1 MARSSASDALMTPL
15 VKRVA
20 WGVGALAVLVY
31 AIEGGEYGTSDLLT
45 QRDRKAALAQN
56 VDMLAEDVDSL
67 RAELKAVTSDPV
79 RLERMAREEWGMVR
93 GEKELLYRMRTD
105 TSRAP

>member
-1 MARSSASDALMTPL
+1 M
-15 VKRVA
+15 KRVA

-31 AIEGGEYGTSDLLT
+31 TIEGGEFGTSDLLT
-45 QRDRKAALAQN
+45 QRDRQAALAHHVEELEQ
-56 VDMLAEDVDSL
+56 DVDSM
-67 RAELKAVTSDPV
+67 RAELKAVTNDPV

>member
-1 MARSSASDALMTPL
+1 MTPL
-15 VKRVA
+15 LKRVA

-45 QRDRKAALAQN
+45 QRERKDALAQN
-56 VDMLAEDVDSL
+56 VELLAADVDAL
-67 RAELKAVTSDPV
+67 RAELNAVTSDPV

-93 GEKELLYRMRTD
+93 GEKEVLYWMRTD
-105 TSRAP
+105 TSRSP

>member
-1 MARSSASDALMTPL
+1 M
-15 VKRVA
+15 KRVV
-20 WGVGALAVLVY
+20 WGVGVLSVLVY

-45 QRDRKAALAQN
+45 QRERKEALARD
-56 VDMLAEDVDSL
+56 VAELEQDVDSL

-105 TSRAP
+105 TSRVP

>member
-1 MARSSASDALMTPL
+1 VARSSASDALMPPL
-15 VKRVA
+15 LKRVA

-45 QRDRKAALAQN
+45 QRDRTAALAR
-56 VDMLAEDVDSL
+56 DVDLLAQDADAL

>member
-1 MARSSASDALMTPL
+1 MTPL
-15 VKRVA
+15 VKRIV

-45 QRDRKAALAQN
+45 QRERKNALAQE
-56 VDMLAEDVDSL
+56 VAELERDVDSL

-93 GEKELLYRMRTD
+93 GEKELLYRTRTD

>member
-1 MARSSASDALMTPL
+1 MTPL
-15 VKRVA
+15 MKRVV

>member
-1 MARSSASDALMTPL
+1 MTPL
-15 VKRVA
+15 MKRVA

-45 QRDRKAALAQN
+45 QRDRKNALARN
-56 VDMLAEDVDSL
+56 VEELAQDVDSL

-93 GEKELLYRMRTD
+93 GDKELLYRMRTD

>member
-1 MARSSASDALMTPL
+1 MTPL
-15 VKRVA
+15 MKRVA

-56 VDMLAEDVDSL
+56 VELLAEDVDSL

-93 GEKELLYRMRTD
+93 GEKELLYRMRAD
-105 TSRAP
+105 TVRAP

>member
-1 MARSSASDALMTPL
+1 MTPL
-15 VKRVA
+15 VKRIV

-45 QRDRKAALAQN
+45 QRERKNALAQE
-56 VDMLAEDVDSL
+56 VAELERDVDSL

>member
-1 MARSSASDALMTPL
+1 MTPL
-15 VKRVA
+15 LKRVA
-20 WGVGALAVLVY
+20 WSGGALAVLVY
-31 AIEGGEYGTSDLLT
+31 AIEGGEYGTSDLLA
-45 QRDRKAALAQN
+45 QRERNDALAQN
-56 VDMLAEDVDSL
+56 VELLAADVDSL

-93 GEKELLYRMRTD
+93 GEKEVLYWMRTD

>member
-1 MARSSASDALMTPL
+1 MTPL
-15 VKRVA
+15 MKRVA
-20 WGVGALAVLVY
+20 WGVAALAVLVY

-45 QRDRKAALAQN
+45 QRERKAALEHN
-56 VDMLAEDVDSL
+56 VELLADDVDSL
-67 RAELKAVTSDPV
+67 RAELKAVTTDPV

>member
-1 MARSSASDALMTPL
+1 MTPL
-15 VKRVA
+15 MKRVA
-20 WGVGALAVLVY
+20 WGVAALAVLVY

-45 QRDRKAALAQN
+45 QRDRKDALALN
-56 VDMLAEDVDSL
+56 VELLAGDVDSL

-105 TSRAP
+105 TTRAP

>member
-1 MARSSASDALMTPL
+1 MTPL
-15 VKRVA
+15 MKRVA
-20 WGVGALAVLVY
+20 WGVAALAVLVY

-45 QRDRKAALAQN
+45 QRDRKAALEHN
-56 VDMLAEDVDSL
+56 VELLADDVDSL
-67 RAELKAVTSDPV
+67 RAELKAVTTDPV

>member
-1 MARSSASDALMTPL
+1 M
-15 VKRVA
+15 KRVA

-31 AIEGGEYGTSDLLT
+31 AIEGGEYGTSDLLS
-45 QRDRKAALAQN
+45 QRDRQTALARQ
-56 VDMLAEDVDSL
+56 VEELAQDVDVM

-105 TSRAP
+105 SSRAP

>member
-1 MARSSASDALMTPL
+1 MTPL
-15 VKRVA
+15 MKRVA

-93 GEKELLYRMRTD
+93 GEKEVLYWMRTD

>member
-1 MARSSASDALMTPL
+1 MNPRPSGYEPDELPGCSTPRQKAKTSAGAPRVNPNGAIMARD
-15 VKRVA
+15 V
-20 WGVGALAVLVY
+20 
-31 AIEGGEYGTSDLLT
+31 DLL
-45 QRDRKAALAQN
+45 AQ
-56 VDMLAEDVDSL
+56 DVDAL

>member
-1 MARSSASDALMTPL
+1 MTPL
-15 VKRVA
+15 MKRLA
-20 WGVGALAVLVY
+20 WGAGALVVLVY

-45 QRDRKAALAQN
+45 QRDRHTALARN
-56 VDMLAEDVDSL
+56 VGVLEADVDSM

-105 TSRAP
+105 TARVP

>member
-1 MARSSASDALMTPL
+1 MTPL
-15 VKRVA
+15 MKRVA

-93 GEKELLYRMRTD
+93 GEKEVLYRMRTD

>member
-1 MARSSASDALMTPL
+1 MTPL
-15 VKRVA
+15 VKRLA

-56 VDMLAEDVDSL
+56 VDMLAEDVDAL

-93 GEKELLYRMRTD
+93 GEKELLYRMRAD

>member
-1 MARSSASDALMTPL
+1 MARSSASDALMTPV

-56 VDMLAEDVDSL
+56 VDMLAEEVDSL

>member
-1 MARSSASDALMTPL
+1 MTPL
-15 VKRVA
+15 MKRVA

-45 QRDRKAALAQN
+45 QRERKEALARD
-56 VDMLAEDVDSL
+56 VAELEQDVDSL

>member
-1 MARSSASDALMTPL
+1 MTPL
-15 VKRVA
+15 MKRVA

-56 VDMLAEDVDSL
+56 VDMLVEDVDSL

>member
-1 MARSSASDALMTPL
+1 MTPL
-15 VKRVA
+15 MKRVA

-56 VDMLAEDVDSL
+56 VTELEQDVDSM

>member
-1 MARSSASDALMTPL
+1 MTPL
-15 VKRVA
+15 MKRVA

-45 QRDRKAALAQN
+45 QRDRKDALAQN
-56 VDMLAEDVDSL
+56 VELLAADVDSL

-93 GEKELLYRMRTD
+93 GEKEVLYWMRTD
-105 TSRAP
+105 TTRVP

>member
-1 MARSSASDALMTPL
+1 MTPL
-15 VKRVA
+15 MKRIV

-45 QRDRKAALAQN
+45 QRERKNALAQE
-56 VDMLAEDVDSL
+56 VAELERDVDSL

>member
-1 MARSSASDALMTPL
+1 MTPL
-15 VKRVA
+15 VKRIV
-20 WGVGALAVLVY
+20 WGVGAFAVLVY

-45 QRDRKAALAQN
+45 QRERKNALAQE
-56 VDMLAEDVDSL
+56 VAELERDVDSL

>member
-1 MARSSASDALMTPL
+1 M
-15 VKRVA
+15 KRVV

-45 QRDRKAALAQN
+45 QRDRKAALEHN
-56 VDMLAEDVDSL
+56 VELLADDVDSL
-67 RAELKAVTSDPV
+67 RAELKAVTTDPV

>member
-1 MARSSASDALMTPL
+1 MAPLM
-15 VKRVA
+15 KRVA

-45 QRDRKAALAQN
+45 QRDRKAALARD

>member
-1 MARSSASDALMTPL
+1 MTPL
-15 VKRVA
+15 VKRLA

-45 QRDRKAALAQN
+45 QRDRMAALAQN
-56 VDMLAEDVDSL
+56 VDMLVEDVDAL

-93 GEKELLYRMRTD
+93 GEKELLYRMRAD

>member
-1 MARSSASDALMTPL
+1 M
-15 VKRVA
+15 KRVA

-45 QRDRKAALAQN
+45 QRERQDALARDVAALEQ
-56 VDMLAEDVDSL
+56 DVDSM

-93 GEKELLYRMRTD
+93 GEKEVLYRMRTD

>member
-1 MARSSASDALMTPL
+1 M
-15 VKRVA
+15 KRVA

-67 RAELKAVTSDPV
+67 RAELKAVTRDPV

-93 GEKELLYRMRTD
+93 GEKELLYRMRTY
-105 TSRAP
+105 TVRAP

>member
-1 MARSSASDALMTPL
+1 MTPL
-15 VKRVA
+15 MKRVA

-56 VDMLAEDVDSL
+56 VEMLAGDVDSL

-79 RLERMAREEWGMVR
+79 RLERTAREEWGMVR

-105 TSRAP
+105 TTRAP

>member
-1 MARSSASDALMTPL
+1 MTPL
-15 VKRVA
+15 MKRVA

-93 GEKELLYRMRTD
+93 GQKELLYRMRTD